1 MKSTTDGT
9 TIIYDGECR
18 LCRAS
23 VTWLQLKLSCTAL
36 DFHTT
41 DLARYNLTYD
51 ECSKQVIVIAENTTY
66 RAAAAVAY
74 LLRARGNTFL
84 SRIIRYSGKFGEI
97 GYHWVATHRNSLPI
111 KALTALLERAAR

>member
-1 MKSTTDGT
+1 MQKRLK
-9 TIIYDGECR
+9 II
-18 LCRAS
+18 
-23 VTWLQLKLSCTAL
+23 AL

-51 ECSKQVIVIAENTTY
+51 ECAKHVIVISDDATY
-66 RAAAAVAY
+66 RAAAAVAF
-74 LLRARGNTFL
+74 LLRARGNTLL
-84 SRIIRYSGKFGEI
+84 SRTISASGKLGEL

>member
-1 MKSTTDGT
+1 MQRSDA

-23 VTWLQLKLSCTAL
+23 VSWLQLKLSCTAL
-36 DFHTT
+36 SFHTT
-41 DLARYNLTYD
+41 DLASYNLTYE
-51 ECSKQVIVIAENTTY
+51 ECTQQVIVITDKTTY

-74 LLRARGNTFL
+74 LLRAHGNTFL
-84 SRIIRYSGKFGEI
+84 SRTITASGRVGEI

-111 KALTALLERAAR
+111 QALTALLERAAR